1 MRASYC
7 PFGTIYYF
15 ILRHVLM
22 IGTRRQ
28 VQREGKMPWRP
39 EDARPMSR
47 KHGREGE
54 RGAGRSRPEL
64 PPLMAGTSAPP
75 ELPPPRTGTSA
86 QMPPRCLP
94 APREMDQA
102 GTSAPRDRNFR
113 PLGTSAQVPPKF
125 RNYAE
130 TPLDVTARKLAIYGT
145 WPELGRNFR
154 PDRNFRPRRPEL
166 PPMTGTSAQDGRN
179 FRPTELQYNSTFQRV
194 TYPFAPT
201 YK

>member
-1 MRASYC
+1 
-7 PFGTIYYF
+7 
-15 ILRHVLM
+15 M

-28 VQREGKMPWRP
+28 VRREERMPWRP

-54 RGAGRSRPEL
+54 RGAGRLRPEL

-75 ELPPPRTGTSA
+75 ELPPPRTGSSA

-113 PLGTSAQVPPKF
+113 PPGTSAQVPPKF
-125 RNYAE
+125 RNYAK
-130 TPLDVTARKLAIYGT
+130 TPLDVTARKLAIFGT
-145 WPELGRNFR
+145 RPELPAGAEL
-154 PDRNFRPRRPEL
+154 PAPKTGTSAHDRNFRPRRPEL
-166 PPMTGTSAQDGRN
+166 PPYRTSAQQH
-179 FRPTELQYNSTFQRV
+179 FS
-194 TYPFAPT
+194 
-201 YK
+201 

>member
-28 VQREGKMPWRP
+28 VRREERMPRRP

-47 KHGREGE
+47 KHGREGG

-75 ELPPPRTGTSA
+75 ELPPPRAGTSA
-86 QMPPRCLP
+86 PKDRNFRPQGPELPPRCLP

-102 GTSAPRDRNFR
+102 GT
-113 PLGTSAQVPPKF
+113 
-125 RNYAE
+125 
-130 TPLDVTARKLAIYGT
+130 
-145 WPELGRNFR
+145 
-154 PDRNFRPRRPEL
+154 
-166 PPMTGTSAQDGRN
+166 
-179 FRPTELQYNSTFQRV
+179 
-194 TYPFAPT
+194 
-201 YK
+201 